1 MNGPQAARAAAG
13 VSRPHWRA
21 TRVAKSKR
29 ANAAA
34 NGWEELREQL
44 ILQRQE
50 IKDLYEHDLREGQRA
65 SDEGSEDVVDRAN
78 SAYNREFMF
87 SLSGTERD
95 MLFMI
100 EEALER
106 LEDGDFGTCS
116 NCSNDIPVARLKA
129 VPWAR
134 YCIDCQELDEKGLLQ
149 EG

>member
-1 MNGPQAARAAAG
+1 M
-13 VSRPHWRA
+13 
-21 TRVAKSKR
+21 AKSKPSK
-29 ANAAA
+29 AAG
-34 NGWEELREQL
+34 NGFEDLRQQL
-44 ILQRQE
+44 IVQRQE
-50 IKDLYEHDLREGQRA
+50 IMDLYEHDLREGQRA

-95 MLFMI
+95 TLFMI

-106 LEDGDFGTCS
+106 LDSGGYGTC
-116 NCSNDIPVARLKA
+116 NHCSDEIPPARLKA

-134 YCIDCQELDEKGLLQ
+134 YCIDCQELEEKGLLQ

>member
-1 MNGPQAARAAAG
+1 M
-13 VSRPHWRA
+13 
-21 TRVAKSKR
+21 AKTKR
-29 ANAAA
+29 AKAAE
-34 NGWEELREQL
+34 NGWEELRQQL

-50 IKDLYEHDLREGQRA
+50 IMDLYEHDLREGQRA

-95 MLFMI
+95 TLFMI

-106 LEDGDFGTCS
+106 LDDGQFGTCS
-116 NCSNDIPVARLKA
+116 SCSSDIPVARLKA

>member
-1 MNGPQAARAAAG
+1 L
-13 VSRPHWRA
+13 RPYWRA
-21 TRVAKSKR
+21 IRVAKSKR
-29 ANAAA
+29 AKAAE

-44 ILQRQE
+44 LVQRRE
-50 IKDLYEHDLREGQRA
+50 IMDLYEHDLREGQRA

-95 MLFMI
+95 TLFMI

-106 LEDGDFGTCS
+106 LDDGQFGTCS
-116 NCSNDIPVARLKA
+116 NCENEIPVARLKA

>member
-1 MNGPQAARAAAG
+1 M
-13 VSRPHWRA
+13 
-21 TRVAKSKR
+21 AKSKQ
-29 ANAAA
+29 AKAAE

-44 ILQRQE
+44 MEQRQE
-50 IKDLYEHDLREGQRA
+50 IMDLYEHDLREGQRA

-95 MLFMI
+95 TLFMI
-100 EEALER
+100 EEALGR
-106 LEDGDFGTCS
+106 LDDGGFGTCS
-116 NCSNDIPVARLKA
+116 NCENDIPVARLKA